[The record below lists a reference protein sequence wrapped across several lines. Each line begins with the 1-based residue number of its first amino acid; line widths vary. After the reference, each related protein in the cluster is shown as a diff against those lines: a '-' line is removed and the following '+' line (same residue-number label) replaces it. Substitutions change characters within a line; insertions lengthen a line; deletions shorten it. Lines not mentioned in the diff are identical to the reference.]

1 VKIWAIAANTYRKS
15 VRNKTLIFMF
25 LLSLFIIM
33 FAPAFSFLDLV
44 HATKVVKDV
53 GLAATSLFGM
63 LIGLFLA
70 STEIAGEVRD
80 RTAHNVLAK
89 PVTRLEFILGKFLG
103 VLLVVLT
110 AAGLM
115 ALFMCVA
122 VVLAFRSGYTED
134 GGEIGLLR
142 AASLAV
148 ANGDLSVALVR
159 AIGLAL
165 VELAFV
171 TGVASAFSALT
182 GSHIISLAAT
192 ALVYLLGHMNPG
204 LRTIAAQADSA
215 PLRLFMTGLLRV
227 VPNLARFNLRDEAV
241 LNQMVLP
248 WSKFWMSLGY
258 GLLFTAFALV
268 VGYLFFRRK
277 EI

>member
-1 VKIWAIAANTYRKS
+1 MKIWAIAANTYKKS
-15 VRNKTLIFMF
+15 ARNKTLIFMF

-63 LIGLFLA
+63 LIGIFLA
-70 STEIAGEVRD
+70 STEISGEVRD
-80 RTAHNVLAK
+80 HTAHNVLAK
-89 PVTRLEFILGKFLG
+89 PVTRFEFILGKFLG

-122 VVLAFRSGYTED
+122 IILAFRSGYVES
-134 GGEIGLLR
+134 GSEVGILK

-148 ANGDLSVALVR
+148 ANGDLSVTLLR
-159 AIGLAL
+159 AIGLTL
-165 VELAFV
+165 VELAFIA
-171 TGVASAFSALT
+171 GVASALSALT
-182 GSHIISLAAT
+182 GSHIISLAVT

-204 LRTIAAQADSA
+204 LRTIASQAESVS
-215 PLRLFMTGLLRV
+215 LRTFMTGLLRV
-227 VPNLARFNLRDEAV
+227 IPNLSRFNLRDEAV

-248 WSKFWMSLGY
+248 WSKFWMNVGY

-268 VGYLFFRRK
+268 VGYAFFRRK

>member
-1 VKIWAIAANTYRKS
+1 MKTWAIAANTYRKS
-15 VRNKTLIFMF
+15 ARNKTLIFLF
-25 LLSLFIIM
+25 LVSLFIIM

-70 STEIAGEVRD
+70 STEIAGEVKD

-103 VLLVVLT
+103 VVLVVLT

-122 VVLAFRSGYTED
+122 IVLAFRSSYVEAGVQV
-134 GGEIGLLR
+134 GVLK

-148 ANGDLSVALVR
+148 ANGDLSVALLR
-159 AIGLAL
+159 AFALAV
-165 VELAFV
+165 VELVFIAA
-171 TGVASAFSALT
+171 VASALSAIT
-182 GSHIISLAAT
+182 GSYIISLAVT

-204 LRTIAAQADSA
+204 LRTIASQADSVG
-215 PLRLFMTGLLRV
+215 LRVFMMGILRV
-227 VPNLARFNLRDEAV
+227 VPNLSRFNLRDEAV

-248 WSKFWMSLGY
+248 WTKFWMHVGY
-258 GLLFTAFALV
+258 GFLFTAVAIA
-268 VGYLFFRRK
+268 VGYAFFRRK